1 MVAADIVAVWFGVFL
16 LLALAG
22 GVFAAGT
29 LPGLGRFAPA
39 FGAPLSLAVLGVVG
53 LWVGHLSIALGLAAG
68 LVVLAVGLISIERR
82 GGWRER
88 FRRGLP
94 AYGVL
99 VVAFCFV
106 LGLRLVDPAVDPAS
120 GEKFLDFGLL
130 RAHIRATRLPAEDI
144 WFAGDP
150 FSYYYA
156 GQYTVALLA
165 RLTGT
170 PARYAY
176 NLGLATSYAA
186 LVTAAYG
193 LAGAIGRRWDAG
205 AHAALVAVFFV
216 GLASN
221 LTTGVRVF
229 LWSLPDA
236 VPDTIAALFPAA
248 DGWLA
253 LHPLEFHY
261 WRASRVVPGMISEFP
276 LFAYLNGDLHA
287 HMLAA
292 PISLLAIACL
302 YTSTRPQATN
312 RRRRLLVVGAVPAIA
327 GFVTATNVWS
337 LPVLAGLTWLTLYFA
352 PTDPTALVPASLAK
366 HVDPNSD
373 SGVGPLALRR
383 GGAVTLLAALV
394 AALAIAWSLPIWLVS
409 DGVGRGLGLF
419 PARSPLWSLLLVHGV
434 FLAVF
439 GPFLWRRLS
448 LSTPRRHL
456 SIGGIVLLVAAGT
469 MGRVAGVILFGAFVL
484 GAWAVLERNRG
495 GGRAGYETVLA
506 LGAFGLVVLVEL
518 VYLSEPAAIGR
529 FNTFFKTYATV
540 WVLFGVAAS
549 VVVGRYLAGRRPL
562 CPPGLPAVDARALV
576 VAVLLVS
583 SGVYA
588 VGATVEWTTYQ
599 DPTVRTPDDPTLN
612 ALAFAETRY
621 PTRMD
626 AIAWLDNRS
635 GTPTLLS
642 APGTDIGDGY
652 RWVNAPSSLTGL
664 PTVAGWAH
672 EVGYRGDAAYRSRVG
687 DVETMF
693 TGTTAARHR
702 LLGKYDVQYIYYGP
716 IERQRYGT
724 GLFADDPALT
734 VAHETET
741 VTVYRV
747 EQSVTD
753 ERP

>member
-1 MVAADIVAVWFGVFL
+1 MVAADIVAIWLGVFL

-22 GVFAAGT
+22 GVIAAGT

-53 LWVGHLSIALGLAAG
+53 LWVGHLSIALGLASG
-68 LVVLAVGLISIERR
+68 LVVLAVGLVSVERWT
-82 GGWRER
+82 GWRER
-88 FRRGLP
+88 FRRGVP

-99 VVAFCFV
+99 LLAFCFV

-205 AHAALVAVFFV
+205 GHAALVAVFFV

-221 LTTGVRVF
+221 LTTSVRIF
-229 LWSLPDA
+229 IWALPDA

-248 DGWLA
+248 GGWLA

-292 PISLLAIACL
+292 PMSLLAIACL
-302 YTSTRPQATN
+302 YASTRPQATDRY
-312 RRRRLLVVGAVPAIA
+312 RRHLVVGAVPAIA
-327 GFVTATNVWS
+327 GFVTAANAWS

-352 PTDPTALVPASLAK
+352 PTDSAALFPASLAGR
-366 HVDPNSD
+366 VDSSSD
-373 SGVGPLALRR
+373 SRDGPSTLRR

-394 AALAIAWSLPIWLVS
+394 TTLAVAWSLPIWLVS

-419 PARSPLWSLLLVHGV
+419 PARSPLWSLVLVHGV

-448 LSTPRRHL
+448 LSTQYRRVA
-456 SIGGIVLLVAAGT
+456 IGGLVVLVAVGT
-469 MGRVAGVILFGAFVL
+469 MGRVAGVSLFGAFVL
-484 GAWAVLERNRG
+484 GAWAVLERERG
-495 GGRAGYETVLA
+495 GVQTGYETVLA

-518 VYLSEPAAIGR
+518 VYLSEPAAVGR
-529 FNTFFKTYATV
+529 FNTFFKMYATV
-540 WVLFGVAAS
+540 WVLLGVAAS
-549 VVVGRYLAGRRPL
+549 VVVGRYLASRRPL
-562 CPPGLPAVDARALV
+562 RPPGLPVFDARALV
-576 VAVLLVS
+576 VAVLLLS
-583 SGVYA
+583 SGTYA
-588 VGATVEWTTYQ
+588 VGATVEWTTYE
-599 DPTVRTPDDPTLN
+599 DPTVRTPDDPTLD

-621 PTRMD
+621 PARMD
-626 AIAWLDNRS
+626 AIAWLDDRS

-672 EVGYRGDAAYRSRVG
+672 EVGYRGDTAYWSRVS

-702 LLGKYDVQYIYYGP
+702 LLQEYDVQYVYYGP

-734 VAHETET
+734 VAYNTDA

-747 EQSVTD
+747 EQSG
-753 ERP
+753 